1 MNLNHSFQGDQKV
14 KNIRIQ
20 HSLTGAMALLI
31 VMVLIIS
38 TLSINAARNSLNDIN
53 ELSALSA
60 DQVMNANR
68 MEVNLMEMRL
78 RMARFVE
85 LTNDN
90 EPGADQ
96 ALEQVRNSLNR
107 TQKRFAAF
115 DAHDISE
122 DQGRYPYYTAVRD
135 SYHEMVTDELVAGI
149 ENANVAQ
156 IAADEQRLEDNA
168 RDLTRATRDFGQFA
182 SDRASEMQNEAE
194 DASQQVIWTATALLV
209 VSLVLFVALQ
219 LGMRRFIVAPL
230 SRAIDICENI
240 AQGDLTSRI
249 DDEGRNEIGKLYQ
262 SMRLM
267 QNKLTEMMLTL
278 TQTGELVANSAREIA
293 SGSEDL
299 ASRTEEQA
307 SALQETAS
315 SMEEMS
321 STVHQNNQTASS
333 ARQLTE
339 SASHKAS
346 DTRKEVDQT
355 TELMTNME
363 AHSKKVQEIIQVI
376 ESIAFQTNI
385 LALNASVEAAR
396 AGEHGR
402 GFAVVASEVRKLA
415 TRTSESSGE
424 IRGIIDDI
432 AQRIK
437 EGVQQS
443 ERSGEGMDETVKAV
457 TQVTDLMQ
465 EIALAVNEQKS
476 GIDQVSTAITQM
488 DSATQQNVSLVT
500 QTSTAAA
507 SLQDQA
513 DRLAELIAS
522 FRLPSE
528 RKASATTNAP
538 SPASLPSAARRD
550 QGEPAWESF

>member
-1 MNLNHSFQGDQKV
+1 M

-38 TLSINAARNSLNDIN
+38 AFSINASRTSLDEIN
-53 ELSALSA
+53 ELSELSA
-60 DQVMNANR
+60 DQVMAANR

-78 RMARFVE
+78 RMAQFVE
-85 LTNDN
+85 LSSNN
-90 EPGADQ
+90 EPGADESI
-96 ALEQVRNSLNR
+96 EQVRESLAR
-107 TQKRFAAF
+107 TQARFDAF
-115 DAHDISE
+115 DAHDITE
-122 DQGRYPYYTAVRD
+122 DQSRFPYYMAVLT
-135 SYHEMVTDELVAGI
+135 SYREAITEDLVAGI
-149 ENANVAQ
+149 EQGDVEQ

-168 RDLTRATRDFGQFA
+168 SDLTSATRDFGRYA
-182 SDRASEMQNEAE
+182 SDRASEMEA
-194 DASQQVIWTATALLV
+194 DAEAYSQQVIWISTILLV
-209 VSLVLFVALQ
+209 IALILFVALQ
-219 LGMRRFIVAPL
+219 FGMRHFIVKPL
-230 SRAIDICENI
+230 SRAVTICENI
-240 AQGDLTSRI
+240 AQGDLTSQI
-249 DDEGRNEIGKLYQ
+249 HNEGSNEIGKLYQ
-262 SMRLM
+262 AMRLM
-267 QNKLTEMMLTL
+267 QNKLTDMMLTL

-321 STVHQNNQTASS
+321 STVHQNNQTSSS

-339 SASHKAS
+339 SASHKAG

-363 AHSKKVQEIIQVI
+363 EHSKKVQEIIQVI

-402 GFAVVASEVRKLA
+402 GFAVVAGEVRKLA
-415 TRTSESSGE
+415 TKTSESSGE
-424 IRGIIDDI
+424 IRVIIDDI
-432 AQRIK
+432 ATRIK
-437 EGVQQS
+437 EGVRQS
-443 ERSGEGMDETVKAV
+443 ERSGEGMDETVAAV
-457 TQVTDLMQ
+457 RQVTDLMQ

-513 DRLAELIAS
+513 DRLAELITS
-522 FRLPSE
+522 FKLPSDP
-528 RKASATTNAP
+528 KGNAP
-538 SPASLPSAARRD
+538 SPAKQSSSSASLPSTHSRTNR
-550 QGEPAWESF
+550 EPEWESF

>member
-1 MNLNHSFQGDQKV
+1 M

-20 HSLTGAMALLI
+20 HALTGAMTLLI
-31 VMVLIIS
+31 IMVLIIS
-38 TLSINAARNSLNDIN
+38 ALSINASRNSQKDIN

-60 DQVMNANR
+60 EQVMAANR

-90 EPGADQ
+90 EPGADA
-96 ALEQVRNSLNR
+96 ALEQVRTSLAR
-107 TQKRFAAF
+107 TEKRFDAF
-115 DAHDISE
+115 DAHNITE
-122 DQGRYPYYTAVRD
+122 DQPRYPYYMAVRE
-135 SYHEMVTDELVAGI
+135 SYRAMVTDDMVAGI
-149 ENANVAQ
+149 ENGDLQQMAT
-156 IAADEQRLEDNA
+156 DEQRLEDNA
-168 RDLTRATRDFGQFA
+168 RDLTTATRDFGQFA
-182 SDRASEMQNEAE
+182 SDRASEMETNAEA
-194 DASQQVIWTATALLV
+194 ASQQVIWTATALLV

-219 LGMRRFIVAPL
+219 LGMRRLIVTPL
-230 SRAIDICENI
+230 SRAIGICENI

-262 SMRLM
+262 AMRLM

-299 ASRTEEQA
+299 AARTEEQA

-321 STVHQNNQTASS
+321 STVNQNNQTTSS

-355 TELMTNME
+355 TALMNSME
-363 AHSKKVQEIIQVI
+363 EHSKKVQEIVQVI

-396 AGEHGR
+396 AGEHGQ

-415 TRTSESSGE
+415 TKTSESSSE
-424 IRGIIDDI
+424 IRHIIDDI
-432 AQRIK
+432 ASRIK
-437 EGVQQS
+437 EGVRQS
-443 ERSGEGMDETVKAV
+443 ELSGEGMDETVTAV

-476 GIDQVSTAITQM
+476 GIEQVSTAITQM

-500 QTSTAAA
+500 QTSTSAA
-507 SLQDQA
+507 SLQDEA

-522 FRLPSE
+522 FKLPNE
-528 RKASATTNAP
+528 RKGAAFSPANKTS
-538 SPASLPSAARRD
+538 SPASLPRATHRSNS
-550 QGEPAWESF
+550 ELAWESF